1 VAASDGVAVDAGAE
15 SDDEPPQPAI
25 TAAAVSAASVTIV
38 NTVRFRRTGAN
49 IDRNS
54 IAPSLFL
61 VVWNAQGTQ
70 G

>member
-1 VAASDGVAVDAGAE
+1 VAASEGVAVDTGVE

-25 TAAAVSAASVTIV
+25 TAAAASAARESIV

-61 VVWNAQGTQ
+61 VVRNGQGTQ
-70 G
+70 A